1 MFLLRYLEVSVIGVI
16 ESLLQPRVASLPA
29 HIQATY
35 IQAVIKLFV
44 SIVGGSKGPEVP
56 LSNSKS
62 VSASDDNQ
70 NQ

>member
-56 LSNSKS
+56 LIQNPS
-62 VSASDDNQ
+62 SASDDNQ